1 MSPTT
6 GRVPRNLLL
15 SAVLAIAIGAC
26 AGVAPSGPPTPDDGT
41 TDVPPSMASAGDDW
55 LVVGSTGKPGLQVIL
70 ASTREELYRLPA
82 GVPNETWGEITSTRT
97 DDDQTLLDVV
107 TVQPDLPARTRTIDG
122 LWRLPLLG
130 RDALPVGVS
139 ADRSTVVLVE
149 DGADAHDTTSR
160 FAVSTLGEATRVIE
174 LEGDYDFDA
183 LSPDGAILY
192 VIEHLPGPP
201 SGHYQVRVVDVATG
215 SLRDEIIADKRNLD
229 AAMGGYPITQLR
241 HDDGVVFT
249 LYRGT
254 DHTFIHALNS
264 REAWAICLGL
274 PTIGAGEEAAAG
286 DWGLGQATDGRLVYA
301 VNATLGL
308 AIEIDPGELTIEA
321 TSRFD
326 AQRAAASF
334 SLAKFGH
341 QDAGPVGRRVVVSP
355 DGATIHAAGA
365 GGIVQVRADDLT
377 LLAHV
382 VEDAAVD
389 ALAMTTD
396 GSFLYALLPGQE
408 RIVKIEVASGQVVG
422 TVPGDGFDRLVGIV
436 PW

>member
-6 GRVPRNLLL
+6 GRAPRNLLL
-15 SAVLAIAIGAC
+15 SALLATAFGAC
-26 AGVAPSGPPTPDDGT
+26 AGVSPSTPRMSDGGT
-41 TDVPPSMASAGDDW
+41 TDLPPSTESAGDAW
-55 LVVGSTGKPGLQVIL
+55 LVVGATGEAGLQVVL

-97 DDDQTLLDVV
+97 DGDQTLLDVV
-107 TVQPDLPARTRTIDG
+107 TVQPDLPARTRAIDG

-149 DGADAHDTTSR
+149 DGAGLQDTVSR

-174 LEGDYDFDA
+174 LEGDYEFDA

-192 VIEHLPGPP
+192 VIEHLTGPP
-201 SGHYQVRVVDVATG
+201 VGHYQVRAVDVATG
-215 SLRDEIIADKRNLD
+215 SLRDEIIADKRNLE

-241 HDDGVVFT
+241 HEDGVVFT

-274 PTIGAGEEAAAG
+274 PTIGAGEEDAAA
-286 DWGLGQATDGRLVYA
+286 DWGLGQATDGRIVYA

-321 TSRFD
+321 TSRF
-326 AQRAAASF
+326 AAPRAATAF

-341 QDAGPVGRRVVVSP
+341 QDAGPVGRRMVVSP
-355 DGATIHAAGA
+355 DGSTIHAAGA

-377 LLAHV
+377 LLAYILD
-382 VEDAAVD
+382 DAAVD
-389 ALAMTTD
+389 ALAMTAD
-396 GSFLYALLPGQE
+396 GSYLYALLPGE
-408 RIVKIEVASGQVVG
+408 GRIVKIEVASGQIVG

>member
-1 MSPTT
+1 MMSPTT
-6 GRVPRNLLL
+6 GRAPRNLLL
-15 SAVLAIAIGAC
+15 GALLATAFGAC
-26 AGVAPSGPPTPDDGT
+26 TGVGPSAPRTSDGGT
-41 TDVPPSMASAGDDW
+41 TDVPPSTASAGDAW
-55 LVVGSTGKPGLQVIL
+55 LVVGATGEPGFQVVL

-82 GVPNETWGEITSTRT
+82 GVPNETWGEITSTRA
-97 DDDQTLLDVV
+97 DGDQTLLDVV
-107 TVQPDLPARTRTIDG
+107 TVQPDLPARTRAIDG
-122 LWRLPLLG
+122 AWRLPLLG

-149 DGADAHDTTSR
+149 DSAGSQDAISR
-160 FAVSTLGEATRVIE
+160 FAVSTHGQATRVIE
-174 LEGDYDFDA
+174 LVGDYEFDA
-183 LSPDGAILY
+183 LSPDGTILY
-192 VIEHLPGPP
+192 VIEHLTGPP
-201 SGHYQVRVVDVATG
+201 VGHYQVRAVDVGTG
-215 SLRDEIIADKRNLD
+215 SLRDEIIADKRNLE

-241 HDDGVVFT
+241 HEDGVVFT

-274 PTIGAGEEAAAG
+274 PTIGAGDEDASA

-308 AIEIDPGELTIEA
+308 AVEIDPGELTIEA
-321 TSRFD
+321 TSRF
-326 AQRAAASF
+326 AAPRAGAAF

-341 QDAGPVGRRVVVSP
+341 QEAGPVGRRVVVSP
-355 DGATIHAAGA
+355 DGSTIHAAGA
-365 GGIVQVRADDLT
+365 DGIVQVRADDLT

-382 VEDAAVD
+382 LDGAAVD
-389 ALAMTTD
+389 GLAMTAD
-396 GSFLYALLPGQE
+396 GSFLYALLPEE
-408 RIVKIEVASGQVVG
+408 RIVKIEVASGQIVG